1 MLAAQEAKRNYEDYV
16 SDLILKPELKLSG
29 LGLDFLISGH
39 AFA

>member
-1 MLAAQEAKRNYEDYV
+1 MLAAQEAKRNCEDYV
-16 SDLILKPELKLSG
+16 SDLILKPELKLSV